1 MIRKRIYQ
9 QGNSC
14 VVSIPRYMLE
24 ELGARLGDYLEIDVI
39 GQGVIR
45 GIIRKKE
52 WVDNRMA
59 ELWKAPREE
68 ESE

>member
-24 ELGARLGDYLEIDVI
+24 ELGARLGDSLEIDVI

-45 GIIRKKE
+45 GIVRKKE
-52 WVDNRMA
+52 WVDKRTA
-59 ELWKAPREE
+59 ELWNAPREE
-68 ESE
+68 ETE